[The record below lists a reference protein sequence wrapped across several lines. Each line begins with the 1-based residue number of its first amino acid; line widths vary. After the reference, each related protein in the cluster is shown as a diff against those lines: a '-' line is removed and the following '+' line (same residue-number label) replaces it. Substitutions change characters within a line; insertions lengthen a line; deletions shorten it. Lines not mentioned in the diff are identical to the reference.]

1 MKKLIIA
8 LMALA
13 SINNLFAQ
21 LSEGTIYF
29 ERKQNMH
36 RNLPNEQMKA
46 MIPEFRTSE
55 HILIFKN
62 NTSLYKKSPTDELP
76 DASAMGNSGGP
87 IVMKMSGGPAD
98 DITYKDL
105 NTQEKIVYKNFLR
118 NEYLIVDSVKPRT
131 WKLTDETKIIL
142 GYTCRKA
149 ITTINQPKA
158 RMMISTISTNNS
170 SDTTAKN
177 SSQDIKSKEVEVVAW
192 FCEQINI
199 SSGPEE
205 FGSLPGMIL
214 EIDID
219 NGGTIFNAIEIKKK
233 IDKSEFVIPTNGK
246 KVTQAEFTAESKK
259 IMEEMQKGGGM
270 GGMFRV
276 GGN

>member
-21 LSEGTIYF
+21 LREGTIYF

>member
-1 MKKLIIA
+1 MKKLV
-8 LMALA
+8 LA
-13 SINNLFAQ
+13 AVVLFSFNNTNAQ
-21 LSEGTIYF
+21 LNEGTIYY

-46 MIPEFRTSE
+46 MIPEYRTSE
-55 HILIFKN
+55 HMLMFKN

-76 DASAMGNSGGP
+76 EASAMGNGGGP

-105 NTQEKIVYKNFLR
+105 NIQEKIVYKNFLR
-118 NEYLIVDSVKPRT
+118 NEYLIVDSVKPRA
-131 WKLTDETKIIL
+131 WKLTDETKKIL

-149 ITTINQPKA
+149 VTTIKQQA
-158 RMMISTISTNNS
+158 GRMMISTMSTNNNT
-170 SDTTAKN
+170 DTTAKS

-233 IDKSEFVIPTNGK
+233 IEKSEFVIPTQGK
-246 KVTQAEFTAESKK
+246 KVTQAEFNTESKK